1 MALAQITLLI
11 ICRVGYILRCIM
23 NSSSAVSRLIHLAA
37 AFSVPWNAFVAA
49 FLYYSLLA
57 VLALGGSNP
66 GAGMVAGAYAVPPVM
81 YVATMMLRVT
91 RAVSAWVK
99 AARPHGI
106 TTAHSA
112 A

>member
-1 MALAQITLLI
+1 
-11 ICRVGYILRCIM
+11 M
-23 NSSSAVSRLIHLAA
+23 NSSSAMSRFTNLAT

-57 VLALGGSNP
+57 LLALGGSNP
-66 GAGMVAGAYAVPPVM
+66 GAGLVAGAYAMPPVM
-81 YVATMMLRVT
+81 YAATMILRVS
-91 RAVSAWVK
+91 RAIAAWAK
-99 AARPHGI
+99 AARPHAMG